1 MSNNSRSKYLIY
13 NCWEVVGSHGG
24 IIAGSHLYDML
35 VMTEEEAKQ
44 AVILVEQRNNEYKQK
59 YHFEGKNRF
68 VYIENRP
75 EWFRLN
81 S

>member
-1 MSNNSRSKYLIY
+1 MSNCAKSKYLIY
-13 NCWEVVGSHGG
+13 NCWTAVGSHGG

-44 AVILVEQRNNEYKQK
+44 AVLMVEQRSNEFNQK
-59 YHFEGKNRF
+59 YHSDTKNRF

-75 EWFRLN
+75 EWFSR
-81 S
+81 